1 MFKQSFHLIIFIF
14 ILHSCKFTEDIRN
27 HGFQALPDSIQTL
40 ASVYLKDMDQL
51 NPNTLS
57 IWKVKLET
65 EKPGLSYVSQTCP
78 SIGFFN
84 VELFSRALPSS
95 QL

>member
-57 IWKVKLET
+57 I
-65 EKPGLSYVSQTCP
+65 
-78 SIGFFN
+78 
-84 VELFSRALPSS
+84 
-95 QL
+95 